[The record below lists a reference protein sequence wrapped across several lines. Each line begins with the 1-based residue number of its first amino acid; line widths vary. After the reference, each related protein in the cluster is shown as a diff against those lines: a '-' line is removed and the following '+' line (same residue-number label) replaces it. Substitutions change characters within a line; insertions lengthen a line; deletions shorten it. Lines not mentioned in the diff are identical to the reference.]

1 MRGAQ
6 ISGGIVCVAE
16 PGFELLGGGSCWRE
30 GEGEGVRER
39 GSEVEESV
47 VEEGG
52 IVGVVEGV

>member
-16 PGFELLGGGSCWRE
+16 CGFELLEGGSCWRE

-52 IVGVVEGV
+52 IIGGGDGG